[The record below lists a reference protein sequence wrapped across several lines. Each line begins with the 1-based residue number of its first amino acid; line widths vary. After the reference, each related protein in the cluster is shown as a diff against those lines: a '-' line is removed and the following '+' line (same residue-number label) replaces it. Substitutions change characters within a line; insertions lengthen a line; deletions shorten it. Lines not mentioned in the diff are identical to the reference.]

1 MNRYTPGQIL
11 FLFAL
16 IAGFGLFTSLAIAK
30 WQHEKRL
37 KEAKLQAAREKLEKK
52 AAPAPPPAPPG
63 NP

>member
-1 MNRYTPGQIL
+1 MSRYTPGQIL

-52 AAPAPPPAPPG
+52 ADAKP
-63 NP
+63 